1 MLKRP
6 SREEYDREWRN
17 NMSSKSS
24 SPVKLQ
30 KSASESEP
38 PKKVKAKSEALTR
51 RKPVPPVQESS
62 EPDTAKQ
69 KERYE
74 KPWLENMAH
83 PAEDKPPKYRKEYQ
97 PPPKP
102 EPKPKKI
109 KPPKVKEDMK
119 TPKRYIT
126 NLVEQVDKVP

>member
-1 MLKRP
+1 
-6 SREEYDREWRN
+6 
-17 NMSSKSS
+17 MSSKSS

-30 KSASESEP
+30 KSSSETDP
-38 PKKVKAKSEALTR
+38 PKQIKAKSEALTK
-51 RKPVPPVQESS
+51 RKPVPVQESS

-102 EPKPKKI
+102 AKPEPKPKLTSRS
-109 KPPKVKEDMK
+109 KPPAKEDMK
-119 TPKRYIT
+119 TPKRYSVAV
-126 NLVEQVDKVP
+126 VEQVDKVP